1 MKRKQQVIRNPHTWY
16 CKRKITPSRGS
27 VRKLQDGKSIT
38 EYDVQQE
45 ILGQFDAMDLVT
57 DHPPI
62 VAVNAKSSDPHYAP
76 SATDTPKRFE
86 QTISF

>member
-1 MKRKQQVIRNPHTWY
+1 M
-16 CKRKITPSRGS
+16 
-27 VRKLQDGKSIT
+27 GKVVT

-62 VAVNAKSSDPHYAP
+62 VAVNAKRQRPALCTLSDGYPR
-76 SATDTPKRFE
+76 D
-86 QTISF
+86 